1 MIDHL
6 YFTVALVPP
15 RLTFLLDQLAM
26 VLHIRMLE
34 CGMVMVHQLDLMAHM
49 VSFLLMANL
58 VQWGGWVM
66 PTDLSWV
73 DMDLSWVDTA
83 MDLEDLQCRFL
94 AHGLM
99 EH

>member
-1 MIDHL
+1 MIGRL

-49 VSFLLMANL
+49 VSVLMANL